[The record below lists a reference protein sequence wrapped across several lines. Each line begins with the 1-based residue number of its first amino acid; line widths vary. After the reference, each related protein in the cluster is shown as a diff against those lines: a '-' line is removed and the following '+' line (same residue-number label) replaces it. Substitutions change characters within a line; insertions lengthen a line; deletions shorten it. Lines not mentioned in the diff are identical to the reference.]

1 MKLTEKQ
8 KKFADHYIELGN
20 TTQATIRAGYSK
32 KIANR
37 IGPENL

>member
-1 MKLTEKQ
+1 M
-8 KKFADHYIELGN
+8 
-20 TTQATIRAGYSK
+20 QATIRAGYSK